1 MMSFHSRDW
10 KPLPCK
16 VASLGI
22 FLCEHKSN
30 IKMAEILVSSTFFKR
45 ETFTDL
51 ELWKGTDFFCLFS
64 AINLSSSNLL
74 ICNPFLSLP
83 EIVSYIVCAFEAK
96 GNDAVLLY

>member
-1 MMSFHSRDW
+1 MCHSVHNTPHGYSVTAHPCYGVVGAHSTGMLFLFVHRSFHSRDW

-51 ELWKGTDFFCLFS
+51 ELWKGTDFFVY
-64 AINLSSSNLL
+64 
-74 ICNPFLSLP
+74 SLQ
-83 EIVSYIVCAFEAK
+83 
-96 GNDAVLLY
+96 